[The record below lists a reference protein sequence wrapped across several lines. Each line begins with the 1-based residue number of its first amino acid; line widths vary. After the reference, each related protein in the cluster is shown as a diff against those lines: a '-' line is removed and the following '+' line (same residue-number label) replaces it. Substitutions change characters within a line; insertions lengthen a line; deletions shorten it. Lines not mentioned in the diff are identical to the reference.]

1 MGSASTNLNSH
12 FQVTDITVATYGLVT
27 MAGTVYMWYDPDGRL
42 AIDDVARQYAE
53 LALRSLAAR

>member
-1 MGSASTNLNSH
+1 
-12 FQVTDITVATYGLVT
+12 V
-27 MAGTVYMWYDPDGRL
+27 YDPDGRL